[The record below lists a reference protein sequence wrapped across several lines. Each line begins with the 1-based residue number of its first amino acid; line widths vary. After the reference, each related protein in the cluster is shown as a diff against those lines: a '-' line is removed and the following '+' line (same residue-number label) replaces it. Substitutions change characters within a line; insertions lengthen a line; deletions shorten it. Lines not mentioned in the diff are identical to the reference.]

1 MKAKKFRLPRKLKK
15 KLKKDFWF
23 YPMDQKTR
31 TYLVAWP
38 TQIEEDWK
46 ALKAGIVTGIKS
58 EIRIKTNEDQDQG
71 TA

>member
-1 MKAKKFRLPRKLKK
+1 MKKKFRLPRKLKK
-15 KLKKDFWF
+15 KLKKDLWF
-23 YPMDQKTR
+23 YPMDPTAR

-71 TA
+71 TV